1 MTDPAGVW
9 LDDLDQTI
17 LDQLAALQTRLDPPL
32 GRPGRADPVRDRA
45 GRDRHRGG
53 AAQRRPARRL
63 GRLLADGNYELM
75 IESAGVV
82 EVMSPAPIRID
93 LDALTRR

>member
-32 GRPGRADPVRDRA
+32 GRPGRADRFAIALDGIDIGVARLSDDLLV
-45 GRDRHRGG
+45 GSG
-53 AAQRRPARRL
+53 ACWRTATT
-63 GRLLADGNYELM
+63 N
-75 IESAGVV
+75 
-82 EVMSPAPIRID
+82 
-93 LDALTRR
+93 